1 MTETSTQHTAETLL
15 PTDQESPRTWHR
27 WIFILPVVLFAGTAI
42 IFLVNL
48 GKDPSLLPSTLIGKP
63 VPQFSLPPVK
73 GRTLDRVNGQAL
85 GLSNTDLVG
94 EVSLVNVFASWCP
107 SCRIEHPL
115 FMRLKAA
122 GIVPIYGIDY
132 KDRPEDVTK
141 WLDRL
146 GDPYTRI
153 GSDFNGRAAIE
164 WGVYGVPETF
174 VINKEGRIA
183 YKVIGAVTPRILKE
197 TLLPMI
203 RRLQKEKPATVPA
216 APNSREETS

>member
-1 MTETSTQHTAETLL
+1 MNETLS
-15 PTDQESPRTWHR
+15 TKPRTWHR

-48 GKDPSLLPSTLIGKP
+48 GKDPSFLPSTLIGKS
-63 VPQFSLPPVK
+63 VPRFSLPAVK
-73 GRTLDRVNGQAL
+73 GRTLDKVKGQAL
-85 GLSNTDLVG
+85 GLANTDLVG
-94 EVSLVNVFASWCP
+94 EVSLVNVFASWCTA
-107 SCRIEHPL
+107 CRAEHPL

-122 GIVPIYGIDY
+122 DIVPIHGLNY
-132 KDRPEDVTK
+132 KDNPEDATA
-141 WLDRL
+141 WLDEL

-153 GSDFNGRAAIE
+153 GSDFNGRAGIE

-174 VINKEGRIA
+174 VISKDGRIV
-183 YKVIGAVTPRILKE
+183 YKVVGAITPKILKE

-216 APNSREETS
+216 VPNSREKIS